1 MPSRKALEGVIR
13 GFLGT
18 YVSRNS
24 DFDGSLLFGFVIDG
38 LTVEEIDLIVPAS
51 ASYASSPYCELSRL
65 ARHKFQDQLS
75 KFGLPLSVVR
85 NATLTIR
92 KGEPS
97 TDWGADVFF
106 NVRVETDL
114 GRVYEGGVHEFIFPN
129 NPKHVAASPER
140 WRSPLASVLSGVLD
154 WLRLH

>member
-1 MPSRKALEGVIR
+1 MPSRKALKSVIR

-38 LTVEEIDLIVPAS
+38 LTVEEIDLIVPAP
-51 ASYASSPYCELSRL
+51 ASPPRPPQRELSRL

-75 KFGLPLSVVR
+75 KVGLPLSVVR

-97 TDWGADVFF
+97 TVWGADVFF

-114 GRVYEGGVHEFIFPN
+114 GRVYEDGVHEFIYPN
-129 NPKHVAASPER
+129 KPRHVAASPER
-140 WRSPLASVLSGVLD
+140 RRSTLASVLSGVLD
-154 WLRLH
+154 WLRLR

>member
-1 MPSRKALEGVIR
+1 MPSRKALKSVIR

-24 DFDGSLLFGFVIDG
+24 DFDGSLLFGFVIDR
-38 LTVEEIDLIVPAS
+38 LTVEEIDLTESAPAPPLNTPE
-51 ASYASSPYCELSRL
+51 YELSAL
-65 ARHKFQDQLS
+65 ARHKFQAQLS
-75 KFGLPLSVVR
+75 KVGLPLSVVR

-97 TDWGADVFF
+97 TVWGADVFF

-114 GRVYEGGVHEFIFPN
+114 GRVYEDGVREFIYPN
-129 NPKHVAASPER
+129 TPRLVADSPKRLP
-140 WRSPLASVLSGVLD
+140 SPLAEVLKGVFG
-154 WLRLH
+154 WLRLR